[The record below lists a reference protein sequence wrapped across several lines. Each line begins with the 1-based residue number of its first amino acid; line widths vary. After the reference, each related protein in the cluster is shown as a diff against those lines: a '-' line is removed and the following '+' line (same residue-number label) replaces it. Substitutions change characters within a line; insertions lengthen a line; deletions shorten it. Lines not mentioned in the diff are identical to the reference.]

1 MELYGLILV
10 FILVKGYR
18 PLPLFP
24 SVSITGDKCG
34 LKCKFCEG
42 RVLGDMLQ
50 VSSPHDLYE
59 LVKYLKN
66 KYGILGLLISGGFD
80 VNGFLPIKPFI
91 SIIREV
97 KRDFDL
103 IISVHC
109 GFANIDYARMLREA
123 GIDVVDL
130 NIYGPLTMR
139 DVIGV
144 NVYWDEIV
152 DNLNCIY
159 THGPEYIAPHI
170 LAGAYFGKLMEENSI
185 IDLLKDYNPY
195 VLIFLSMIPVKGTC
209 FENTP
214 LVDIN
219 GFYELFRFARRLL
232 PKTELTLGCMR
243 VRGEY
248 SISIEKILSNENL
261 LDRIVLPNTI
271 KANKILPFCCS
282 LPRELED
289 KLMSKIDN

>member
-1 MELYGLILV
+1 MSV
-10 FILVKGYR
+10 LVKGYR

-24 SVSITGDKCG
+24 SISITGDKCG

-42 RVLGDMLQ
+42 RVLGEMLHA
-50 VSSPHDLYE
+50 SSPHNLYE

-91 SIIREV
+91 PIIRDI

-103 IISVHC
+103 IVSVHC
-109 GFANIDYARMLREA
+109 GFVDIDYARMLREA

-139 DVIGV
+139 DVIGLNVDWDFIV
-144 NVYWDEIV
+144 N
-152 DNLNCIY
+152 NLNCIY

-185 IDLLKDYNPY
+185 IDLLKDYDPY
-195 VLIFLSMIPVKGTC
+195 ILIFLSMIPVKGTC
-209 FENTP
+209 FENTH

-219 GFYELFRFARRLL
+219 DFCELFRLARRLL
-232 PKTELTLGCMR
+232 SKAELTLGCMR

-248 SISIEKILSNENL
+248 SISIERILFNENL

-271 KANKILPFCCS
+271 KVDKILPFCCS

-289 KLMSKIDN
+289 KLMSKIGN